1 MISPAPPLNFRRMVQ
16 AADFISRWV
25 HSGASERANYQL
37 FLSELCPL
45 LEVEPPQPSVPD
57 EADNAYV
64 FEKRVNFTKP
74 DGSTTTG
81 RIDLYK
87 RACFVLEAKQGAED
101 GATRIGHG
109 TRGTGQWDQA
119 MVRAKRQGEDYI
131 HALPLDEG
139 RPPFLLV
146 VDVGH
151 SIEIYSEFSRTG
163 GIYIP
168 YPDPRSHR
176 LFLAD
181 LAKPEVRERLR
192 KIWTD
197 PLSLDPSRISS
208 RVTEEIAARLAKLAQ
223 SMETSGNPPSLVAG
237 FLMRCIF
244 TMFAEDIGL
253 LPKGRFGQLLET
265 FRGTDLRGFVPV
277 MEEVWR
283 TMTTGGFSVG
293 LRETVLKFNGGLF
306 EEHRALSVT
315 AEELDL
321 LIAAA
326 KADWR
331 EVEPAIFGTLLERS
345 LDPTE
350 RHKFGAHFT
359 PRAYVERLVLP
370 TIIEPLRAEWD
381 AVQAAASALIEQ
393 DKEKAA
399 VKEVAAFHRR
409 LCHVRVLDP
418 ACGSGNFL
426 YVTLEHLKRLEG
438 EIIDTLTRMGETQ
451 EGLELAG
458 ETVHPSQFL
467 GLELNPR
474 AAVLA
479 ELCLWIGYLQWHFR
493 TRGNINPPEPV
504 ISKFHT
510 VECRDAVLAYDG
522 HPQPRKD
529 AEGRFITQWDG
540 RTYKPH
546 PTTGEEVPDESA
558 RIPVYDY
565 ANPRPATWPA
575 ADFIIGN
582 PPFIGPGKMRQ
593 ALGDGYVETLR
604 KTLPHVPESADFV
617 MYWWDLAAE
626 LVRRGKVRQFGLIT
640 TNSLRQTFARR
651 VLQRHMEVAVEAA
664 SSRSASANKRQD
676 ATSTPPLSLRFAVPD
691 HPWVDSASGAAVR
704 IAMTVGAAG
713 TGEGVLATVERE
725 TDTGEGFA
733 VVELASKT
741 GLLHAN
747 LTIGV
752 DTAKAVALRA
762 NGDISNR
769 GVQLIGA
776 GFIVTPGEARALG
789 LGRIPGI
796 EKHIRD
802 YRNGKDLTNRPRGVK
817 VIDLFGL
824 PADEVRDRFPEIYQ
838 WVSERVKPERDQNKR
853 DSYRLNWWIHG
864 EPRKAFRPA
873 LNGLPRYIATVETT
887 KHRVFQFLDASIL
900 PDNMLVC
907 IASDEAALLGILS
920 SRHHVAWALAQ
931 GGTLEDRPRYNKT
944 RCFETFPFPDAT
956 PDQKERIGAL
966 AERLD
971 AHRKRQL
978 AAHPHLTL
986 TGLYNVLEK
995 LRVEAA
1001 SSRSLE
1007 ADVEA
1012 ASSRLFGAEKRQ
1024 DAASTRGCLSPKER
1038 AVYEDGLVG
1047 VLRELHDEL
1056 DAAVAESYGWPPDLE
1071 TDEILARLLDLNT
1084 RRAAEEAAGT
1094 VRWLRPE
1101 YQAPEG
1107 SKAVQAEMKGI
1118 EAAAAVAP
1126 APKQKIPWPAKL
1138 AEQAALV
1145 RKVAQDTNWTTEA
1158 PLKALSAHFSGVR
1171 APTLRAVVEALVAL
1185 GQLK

>member
-1 MISPAPPLNFRRMVQ
+1 MISPRPPLTFHRMVNP
-16 AADFISRWV
+16 ADFISRWV
-25 HSGASERANYQL
+25 RSGASERANYQL

-57 EADNAYV
+57 EAGNAYV

-87 RACFVLEAKQGAED
+87 RGCFVLEAKQGAED
-101 GATRIGHG
+101 GAARTGHG

-131 HALPLDEG
+131 HALPLEEG

-151 SIEIYSEFSRTG
+151 SIEVYSEFSRTG

-192 KIWTD
+192 KIWTA
-197 PLSLDPSRISS
+197 PLSLDPSRIAS
-208 RVTEEIAARLAKLAQ
+208 RVTEEIAAQLAKLAQ
-223 SMETSGNPPSLVAG
+223 SMEASGNPAPLVAG

-253 LPKGRFGQLLET
+253 LPKARFGQLLES
-265 FRGTDLRGFVPV
+265 FRGHDLGGFVPV
-277 MEEVWR
+277 IQEVWKA
-283 TMTTGGFSVG
+283 MDTGGFSVG

-306 EEHRALSVT
+306 EEHQALTVT
-315 AEELDL
+315 PEQLEL

-345 LDPTE
+345 LDPAE

-393 DKEKAA
+393 GKEKAA
-399 VKEVAAFHRR
+399 VKEVSAFHRR

-493 TRGNINPPEPV
+493 TRGNVNPPEPV

-510 VECRDAVLAYDG
+510 VECRDAVLACDG
-522 HPQPRKD
+522 DPQPRKD
-529 AEGRFITQWDG
+529 AEGRFVTQWDG

-565 ANPRPATWPA
+565 ANPRPATWPE
-575 ADFIIGN
+575 ADFVVGN
-582 PPFIGPGKMRQ
+582 PPFIGPAKMRQ

-604 KTLPHVPESADFV
+604 KTLPQVPESADFV

-626 LVRRGKVRQFGLIT
+626 LTRKGKVRQFGLIT

-651 VLQRHMEVAVEAA
+651 VLQRHMEG
-664 SSRSASANKRQD
+664 D
-676 ATSTPPLSLRFAVPD
+676 PPLSLRFAVPD

-704 IAMTVGAAG
+704 IAMTVGTAG
-713 TGEGVLATVERE
+713 KAEGVLATVAKE
-725 TDTGEGFA
+725 TNTGEGFA
-733 VVELASKT
+733 IVEFQSKA
-741 GLLHAN
+741 GILNAN
-747 LTIGV
+747 LTVGV

-762 NGDISNR
+762 NADLSNR
-769 GVQLIGA
+769 GVSLFGS
-776 GFIVTPGEARALG
+776 GFIVTPEQARSLG

-796 EKHIRD
+796 ENHIRD
-802 YRNGKDLTNRPRGVK
+802 YRNGRDLTQSPRGVM
-817 VIDLFGL
+817 VIDLFGME
-824 PADEVRDRFPEIYQ
+824 AEAVRDRFPEVYQ
-838 WVSERVKPERDQNKR
+838 WVSERVRPEREHNKR
-853 DSYRLNWWIHG
+853 ESRRRNWWLFG
-864 EPRKAFRPA
+864 ETNPKLRAQ
-873 LNGLPRYIATVETT
+873 LDGLPRYIATVETT
-887 KHRVFQFLDASIL
+887 KHRVFQFLDSSIL
-900 PDNMLVC
+900 PDNKLVA
-907 IASDEAALLGILS
+907 IALSDGFSLGVLS
-920 SRHHVAWALAQ
+920 SRPHVVWTLAN
-931 GGTLEDRPRYNKT
+931 GSLLEDRPVYVKT
-944 RCFETFPFPDAT
+944 VCFETFPFPDAT
-956 PDQKERIGAL
+956 PEQKERIGEL

-978 AAHPHLTL
+978 ETHPRLTL
-986 TGLYNVLEK
+986 TGLYNVLETVRAGET
-995 LRVEAA
+995 L
-1001 SSRSLE
+1001 SS
-1007 ADVEA
+1007 
-1012 ASSRLFGAEKRQ
+1012 
-1024 DAASTRGCLSPKER
+1024 KER
-1038 AVYEDGLVG
+1038 KVYEDGLVG
-1047 VLRELHDEL
+1047 VLREIHDEL
-1056 DAAVAESYGWPPDLE
+1056 DAAVAEAYGWPPDLE

-1107 SKAVQAEMKGI
+1107 SKAVQGEMKGI
-1118 EAAAAVAP
+1118 EAAAVVAP

-1145 RKVAQDTNWTTEA
+1145 RRVALDTNWTTEA
-1158 PLKALSAHFSGVR
+1158 PIKALSAHFSGVR
-1171 APTLRAVVEALVAL
+1171 APKVQAVVDALVAL